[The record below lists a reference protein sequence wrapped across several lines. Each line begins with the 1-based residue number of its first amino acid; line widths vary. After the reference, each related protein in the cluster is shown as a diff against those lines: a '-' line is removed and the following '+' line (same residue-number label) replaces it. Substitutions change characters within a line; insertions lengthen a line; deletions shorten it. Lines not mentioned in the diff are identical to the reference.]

1 MLGGVF
7 AHKYNHLTEF
17 YEGGDMMN
25 ATKIRCTVL
34 FFVTLVFSPFAGTVF
49 SKAQDSPKILTME
62 LAAKAAAAA
71 VRQCEQDGFKV
82 SAAIVDSAGLIVA
95 QLRADGAG
103 PHTLDSSRRKAYT
116 ANSLRG
122 PTQRYAE
129 LLVKNP
135 DLHSLA
141 HVNDSMLLLGGGFPI
156 QLKGEI
162 VGGIG
167 VGGAPGIKFDE
178 VCAREALKI
187 LQADELF
194 E

>member
-1 MLGGVF
+1 MMTMTKRRAAILFLVVVF
-7 AHKYNHLTEF
+7 LA
-17 YEGGDMMN
+17 
-25 ATKIRCTVL
+25 L
-34 FFVTLVFSPFAGTVF
+34 FTSAA
-49 SKAQDSPKILTME
+49 SAKAQGGQKVLTME
-62 LAAKAAAAA
+62 LAAKAALAA
-71 VRQCEQDGFKV
+71 VKQCEQDGFKV
-82 SAAIVDSAGLIVA
+82 SVAIVDSAGLIKA

-116 ANSLRG
+116 SNSLRG

-129 LLVKNP
+129 LLVKSP

-141 HVNDSMLLLGGGFPI
+141 HINDSILLLGGGLPI
-156 QLKGEI
+156 QLNGEI

-178 VCAREALKI
+178 VCAREGLKV
-187 LQADELF
+187 LQADDLF

>member
-1 MLGGVF
+1 MTTKKIQRMAL
-7 AHKYNHLTEF
+7 A
-17 YEGGDMMN
+17 
-25 ATKIRCTVL
+25 ATAL
-34 FFVTLVFSPFAGTVF
+34 FFSLFSGSSLSEEQSADPV
-49 SKAQDSPKILTME
+49 LTTE
-62 LAAKAAAAA
+62 LSARAAMAAIK
-71 VRQCEQDGFKV
+71 QCESDGFKV
-82 SAAIVDSAGLIVA
+82 SAAIVDHAGLLKA
-95 QLRADGAG
+95 QLKADGAG

-129 LLVKNP
+129 LIVKSP

-141 HVNDSMLLLGGGFPI
+141 HMNEHILLLGGGFPI
-156 QLKGEI
+156 KMGGEV

-178 VCAREALKI
+178 VCARAALKV